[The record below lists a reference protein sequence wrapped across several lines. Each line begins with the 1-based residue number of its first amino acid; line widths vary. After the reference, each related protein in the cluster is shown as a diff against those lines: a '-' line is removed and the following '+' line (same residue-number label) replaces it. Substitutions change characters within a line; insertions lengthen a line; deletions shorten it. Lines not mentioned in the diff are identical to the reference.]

1 MTTVIKRCRGEKTRG
16 IRVIDR
22 FTKKL
27 MIPDYEIPKCPE
39 FEAKSKIG
47 KIFKNYNPLEEYS
60 VRIYEIDPYF
70 YKRYKKK
77 IQVDKKGCKYMLFRI
92 DVYFHKFLLAV
103 EIDEKRHTDR
113 DLISEE
119 KTQKALE
126 KKLGCKFIRINT
138 SNAKNGYDL
147 DYEFGNIEAFID
159 EFKNKK
165 HKRTRKK
172 INRRRKRDRN

>member
-1 MTTVIKRCRGEKTRG
+1 
-16 IRVIDR
+16 
-22 FTKKL
+22 
-27 MIPDYEIPKCPE
+27 
-39 FEAKSKIG
+39 
-47 KIFKNYNPLEEYS
+47 
-60 VRIYEIDPYF
+60 
-70 YKRYKKK
+70 
-77 IQVDKKGCKYMLFRI
+77 MLFRI

-119 KTQKALE
+119 KKQKALE

-165 HKRTRKK
+165 NKRTRKK
-172 INRRRKRDRN
+172 INRRKKRDRN